1 MEPITTEV
9 RGLHV
14 YEKKTGVCG
23 IDYYL
28 YLYTCKEC
36 SLGMQG
42 MFLGMIDDDC
52 RRKIDRP
59 AKTAALRGPKPVKI
73 GLKCLTIQRQNYC
86 KFSVLN
92 DAYDL

>member
-1 MEPITTEV
+1 MMIAE
-9 RGLHV
+9 
-14 YEKKTGVCG
+14 EKLT
-23 IDYYL
+23 
-28 YLYTCKEC
+28 
-36 SLGMQG
+36 
-42 MFLGMIDDDC
+42 
-52 RRKIDRP
+52 RP